1 MSGVGGLLLRMVVS
15 LAIVLA
21 FVFVAYHVARRRQSG
36 ASLNTLLRRNTR
48 PATVA
53 RLEVEAR
60 TGLARGSAAVAV
72 RFGDRIVLVGVNDG
86 APSSVLAEVPAHQW
100 DAQAELPALDE
111 ATDRRDVRPVR
122 SPFGTGTASLHDLL
136 VPSGRSAKHTPFD
149 PNGIVSQR
157 PTFVEALRTATS
169 RRP

>member
-1 MSGVGGLLLRMVVS
+1 MMADVGELLLRMVIS
-15 LAIVLA
+15 LVIVLA
-21 FVFVAYHVARRRQSG
+21 LVAVAYSIARRRQSG
-36 ASLNTLLRRNTR
+36 VAFASPLRRKAR

-86 APSSVLAEVPAHQW
+86 APSSVLAELPAADW
-100 DAQAELPALDE
+100 DAHTSSPDALDS
-111 ATDRRDVRPVR
+111 DDP
-122 SPFGTGTASLHDLL
+122 SSSDPSSSSSSSSLNDLL
-136 VPSGRSAKHTPFD
+136 PSSGRSAKQSPFD
-149 PNGIVSQR
+149 PNGVVSQR

-169 RRP
+169 RRT